1 MKSLIKIKTNGFI
14 SVLCFLIILS
24 GSFKFLYSQEENLN
38 VLDQWIEW
46 SNAKNMLAL
55 FLNRQAYRY
64 LDIRESEIAQLQ
76 TKADWVKRQT
86 QVKETLFKIVGPF
99 PEKTPLK
106 PRVTG
111 VIQKPGYRIEKI
123 IFESMPDYY
132 VTGCVF
138 IPDGIKGKRPAILN
152 VIGHSIE
159 SFRKEP
165 YQILI
170 HNLVKKGFIV
180 FAIDPMGQGER
191 IQYTDEEK
199 KQVGLYGE
207 SSTREH
213 SYVTNQCFLSG
224 FSSARYWIWDGMRAI
239 DYLLTRKEVDPE
251 RIGVTGLS
259 GGGTQTAYIAA
270 FDDRVKAASPAGYIC
285 GFRRLLESIG

>member
-1 MKSLIKIKTNGFI
+1 MKLLLNIKTNVFI
-14 SVLCFLIILS
+14 CVSGFLIIIFS
-24 GSFKFLYSQEENLN
+24 SFNFLFAQEENLK
-38 VLDQWIEW
+38 VLDRWIEW
-46 SNAKNMLAL
+46 SNAENMLTL
-55 FLNRQAYRY
+55 FLNRQAYCY
-64 LDIRESEIAQLQ
+64 LDIRESEIAQLR
-76 TKADWVKRQT
+76 TKADWVKRQKH
-86 QVKETLFKIVGPF
+86 VKETLFKIVGPF

-111 VIQKPGYRIEKI
+111 IIQKQGYRIEKI
-123 IFESMPDYY
+123 IFESMPEYY

-191 IQYTDEEK
+191 TQYTDEEK
-199 KQVGLYGE
+199 KQVGLYGQ

-224 FSSARYWIWDGMRAI
+224 SSTAKYWTWDGIRAI

-251 RIGVTGLS
+251 RIGLTGLS
-259 GGGTQTAYIAA
+259 GGGTQTVYIAA